1 MLSRVQSSSN
11 PSNVVQRL
19 SLEPSQYL
27 ENLKM
32 LITKKQE
39 ELNAVA
45 TRMKKSVEVLEENTQ
60 LMKNRLI
67 TLEAARKTL
76 EEQVAKNNQNI
87 QNNPG
92 NIQKI
97 AELEQKNA
105 ELRDEKSKIEKEIS
119 DKLEQVHSL
128 ENSIEEKEK
137 EWNNNKSNLL
147 QHLKQFQETQLLPSL
162 DEIEKVMKLT
172 NSKIDASNT
181 KLKKYLSGDMEFGSD
196 PFVSIGQKFKEKLV
210 NNEQLFGENH
220 FGNNDSESE
229 DSESDK
235 EMKFGEESDSDSDSE
250 ESKSDKDMK
259 FGIDDSDIDDSDIN
273 ESDLED
279 LEEESEES
287 DD

>member
-11 PSNVVQRL
+11 PSNVAQRL

-67 TLEAARKTL
+67 TLESARKTL
-76 EEQVAKNNQNI
+76 EEQVAKNNQTI
-87 QNNPG
+87 QNNQG
-92 NIQKI
+92 NVQKI

-105 ELRDEKSKIEKEIS
+105 ELRNEKSKIEKEIS

-128 ENSIEEKEK
+128 ENSLEEKEK

-147 QHLKQFQETQLLPSL
+147 QQLKQFQETQLLPSL

-196 PFVSIGQKFKEKLV
+196 TFVSIGQKFKEKLV

-220 FGNNDSESE
+220 FSNNDSESE
-229 DSESDK
+229 ESEESESDK
-235 EMKFGEESDSDSDSE
+235 EMKFGEESDSENDSE

-259 FGIDDSDIDDSDIN
+259 FGIDDSDID

>member
-11 PSNVVQRL
+11 PSNVVQRI

-45 TRMKKSVEVLEENTQ
+45 IRMKKSVEVLEENTQ

-67 TLEAARKTL
+67 TLESARKTL
-76 EEQVAKNNQNI
+76 EEQVAKNNQTI

-92 NIQKI
+92 NVQKI
-97 AELEQKNA
+97 AELEQKNT
-105 ELRDEKSKIEKEIS
+105 ELNDEKSKIEKEIS

-128 ENSIEEKEK
+128 ENFIEEKEK

-147 QHLKQFQETQLLPSL
+147 QQLKQFQETQLLPGL
-162 DEIEKVMKLT
+162 DDIEKVMKLT

-181 KLKKYLSGDMEFGSD
+181 KLKKYLSGDMEFGND

-229 DSESDK
+229 ESEESDADK
-235 EMKFGEESDSDSDSE
+235 EMKFGEECDSDSDSDSE
-250 ESKSDKDMK
+250 ESESDKDMK
-259 FGIDDSDIDDSDIN
+259 FGIDDSDID
-273 ESDLED
+273 ESD
-279 LEEESEES
+279 LEEES

>member
-1 MLSRVQSSSN
+1 
-11 PSNVVQRL
+11 
-19 SLEPSQYL
+19 
-27 ENLKM
+27 
-32 LITKKQE
+32 
-39 ELNAVA
+39 
-45 TRMKKSVEVLEENTQ
+45 
-60 LMKNRLI
+60 
-67 TLEAARKTL
+67 
-76 EEQVAKNNQNI
+76 
-87 QNNPG
+87 
-92 NIQKI
+92 
-97 AELEQKNA
+97 ELEQKNA